1 MSGVLRMAAAF
12 LEISPLQRWLNI
24 IGALLLAGA
33 LAIGLF
39 GGPSAGPLAV
49 GLSIMGLM
57 PLLMLPVFMG
67 GAAMRIASTPSVLHL
82 RPGAR
87 VKMLLAATLVV
98 TALAALCLLPGAIA
112 GWLDAPPRSRPGGL
126 PPAIVFQACWAVLAL
141 AWITVFAISFSRYT
155 YGLVGLIPVTVM
167 ALGRVVGPVIPS
179 VTWLFVAALC
189 AWLLFCAWYLR
200 VDRLQ
205 RPVGLTHGAAW
216 DGREYSWLS
225 LLTDRFARNAEP
237 TKQEA
242 QAMLLIG
249 GRPGTYLLI
258 GCWVAIIFVL
268 VHLMTG
274 QNPRGNP
281 VGQILFLLPFN
292 AFYPATLGYYLAR
305 RARLLWLRTGMDRH
319 ALFQLTER
327 IGVRQVMLFWCV
339 TAAVVA
345 AYAILANHIDPHLV
359 LRMVASQFLL
369 AAALAYVGTALVR
382 DWSSGDVLLAMLAFL
397 AFVATVVV
405 TLRYLREGIPTPVPL
420 ILTTGAL
427 AVSARH
433 FAAHRW
439 RTLDWRIARLPH
451 PAARSTA

>member
-67 GAAMRIASTPSVLHL
+67 
-82 RPGAR
+82 
-87 VKMLLAATLVV
+87 
-98 TALAALCLLPGAIA
+98 

-205 RPVGLTHGAAW
+205 RPVGLTHGATW

-242 QAMLLIG
+242 QAM
-249 GRPGTYLLI
+249 LLI

-327 IGVRQVMLFWCV
+327 IGVRQVMLSWCV